1 MTAPRPDALLIPRR
15 RRGVELL
22 DDPAADGALAARS
35 LRDIALANRWFGGTA
50 AVLAALG
57 EVWDTGRPSQQTML
71 DVGTGAGDI
80 PARARDRAAAR
91 GIRLTTFGVERT
103 HEVARGAASAAG
115 PTCVA
120 DGLALPFADQSVDVV
135 TCSQVLHHF
144 EDERATWLLREMHR
158 VAARAVIVAD
168 LRRSWTAAA
177 GIWTASFALGFHPVS
192 RHDGVLS
199 VFRGYRGAELAQLV
213 ERATGVAPTVR
224 DRPGFRL
231 TASWPTTQPAAR
243 LPAPSTTESATTQ

>member
-1 MTAPRPDALLIPRR
+1 MTAPRAESVLVPRR

-22 DDPAADGALAARS
+22 DDPAADGALTARS
-35 LRDIALANRWFGGTA
+35 LRDIALANRWFGGTS
-50 AVLAALG
+50 AVLAAL
-57 EVWDTGRPSQQTML
+57 EETWDATHPTRQTML

-80 PARARDRAAAR
+80 PARARDRAAVR
-91 GIRLTTFGVERT
+91 GIRLTTFGVDRT
-103 HEVARGAASAAG
+103 HGVARDAASAAG

-144 EDERATWLLREMHR
+144 ADERAALLLREMHR
-158 VAARAVIVAD
+158 VAAGVVIVAD

-199 VFRGYRGAELAQLV
+199 VFRGYRGAELAELV
-213 ERATGVAPTVR
+213 ERSVGVVPIVR

-231 TASWPTTQPAAR
+231 TACWPATQPATQPAAR
-243 LPAPSTTESATTQ
+243 PATTP

>member
-1 MTAPRPDALLIPRR
+1 MTAPHADSMLVPRR

-22 DDPAADGALAARS
+22 DDPAADGALASRS
-35 LRDIALANRWFGGTA
+35 LRDIALANRLFGGTA
-50 AVLAALG
+50 AVLAALR
-57 EVWDTGRPSQQTML
+57 EVWNADLPSRQTML

-80 PARARDRAAAR
+80 PARARDHAAAR

-103 HEVARGAASAAG
+103 HAMARGAASTAG

-120 DGLALPFADQSVDVV
+120 DAVALPFGDHSIDVV

-144 EDERATWLLREMHR
+144 EDEQAALLLREMHR
-158 VAARAVIVAD
+158 VAARVVIVAD
-168 LRRSWTAAA
+168 LRRSWPAAA

-199 VFRGYRGAELAQLV
+199 VFRGYRGAELAELV
-213 ERATGVAPTVR
+213 QRAVGVAPTVR

-231 TASWPTTQPAAR
+231 TASWPAIPSPAT
-243 LPAPSTTESATTQ
+243 S